1 MDPIG
6 RGLGRWLPHGN
17 GSPLGWKL
25 TCGGGVVASTAVPVN
40 DAPAAIAADELFPA
54 ETVLRCDGAYDIVG
68 LYTEVKDV
76 TEIAL

>member
-1 MDPIG
+1 M
-6 RGLGRWLPHGN
+6 
-17 GSPLGWKL
+17 
-25 TCGGGVVASTAVPVN
+25 ASTAVPVN